1 VQNTEPGPKNYEI
14 ALYSFPAREHA
25 RLAYQTDNLEI
36 QMSTSSVE
44 ATVKIQPEITPIPLM
59 QLATAFW
66 GFKTL
71 ATAVDMDLFTH
82 LSSSPMSASE
92 LARWFNI
99 EERPAEMLLTG
110 CAGLGLLE
118 KQDGRYRNTPL
129 ADTFLARSAR
139 YYFGG
144 FVTMLNRRL
153 YSGWDRLPDAVRTNK
168 PTTWDPDKQKS
179 LFEGADPAMMGTFWK
194 AMHSLSIFTARALG
208 EAVDFGGFRDLLDVG
223 GGSGAFDIELC
234 MRYPKLSAT
243 VYDLPFVTDIAAE
256 KIAEAGLS
264 DRIGTEPGDFFAD
277 PKFPTGHDVILLS
290 MIMHDW
296 SELDDRAILR
306 KCYEALPKGGT
317 VVISELLVSDDK
329 TGPAPAAL
337 MSLNMLVETVGGRN
351 YTPAEYSAWLNEVG
365 FRDVRVVWFEA
376 AGANGAVIGYKPK

>member
-1 VQNTEPGPKNYEI
+1 
-14 ALYSFPAREHA
+14 
-25 RLAYQTDNLEI
+25 
-36 QMSTSSVE
+36 MSTSSVE

-118 KQDGRYRNTPL
+118 KQVGRYRNTPL

-277 PKFPTGHDVILLS
+277 PKFPTDHDVILLS